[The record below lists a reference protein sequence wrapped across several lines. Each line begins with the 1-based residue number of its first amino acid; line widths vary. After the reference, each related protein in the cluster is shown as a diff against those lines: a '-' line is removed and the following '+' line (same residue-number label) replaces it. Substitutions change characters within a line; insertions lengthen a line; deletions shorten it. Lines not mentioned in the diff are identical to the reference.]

1 MKTHRD
7 YEQFFNFLYKTPQY
21 VMYELDHILCL
32 YNGGIQ
38 NQGLIYYTPEILEVL
53 KTDVYKRSNKIF
65 QLGTQVF
72 TNEDLMHDRGKHGK
86 GAYAR
91 MVDILMNLSSK
102 ENIHK
107 LIQKK
112 HYEKYLLAEMM
123 RALLHDIGHG
133 PFSHTMETICNLPK
147 GFHEKIGKRLIHENK
162 ELRQALNKVYP
173 NMAEIMDEA
182 EKRNFLGLNSVI
194 EEQFDVDR
202 GDFLVRDLF
211 FAVGYGDKEMGKIV
225 TELIDN
231 IDLKKVS
238 IDGKTKLV
246 LAFPS
251 NQLENIERFL
261 DVRFNNYKKIYNSSE
276 GRLYEYIFKEFANR
290 LLEVD
295 EQYPLKTFFQN
306 NIGKNAEEIDLDEY
320 IKYNDLEFL
329 KESLN
334 IFKNTKD
341 PRLKELSRFCIPD
354 ANMHTPILSLMISP
368 EESDEYGNVNHP
380 KEDIEFLKEIEKI
393 DDDKEKLLKE
403 NYHVIEYNSEEEMN
417 SSIDKIKQSKKLG
430 IGSQDLDKLGIIC
443 DVTKNST
450 YKNKPGEEIF
460 LYDENGEIFT
470 YDKAPARTMPI
481 KHFENA
487 ILIIDK
493 KQLAKTLGK
502 EQYVHEI
509 IRLLDNQIEKQI

>member
-1 MKTHRD
+1 M
-7 YEQFFNFLYKTPQY
+7 
-21 VMYELDHILCL
+21 
-32 YNGGIQ
+32 
-38 NQGLIYYTPEILEVL
+38 
-53 KTDVYKRSNKIF
+53 
-65 QLGTQVF
+65 
-72 TNEDLMHDRGKHGK
+72 
-86 GAYAR
+86 
-91 MVDILMNLSSK
+91 
-102 ENIHK
+102 
-107 LIQKK
+107 
-112 HYEKYLLAEMM
+112 
-123 RALLHDIGHG
+123 
-133 PFSHTMETICNLPK
+133 
-147 GFHEKIGKRLIHENK
+147 
-162 ELRQALNKVYP
+162 
-173 NMAEIMDEA
+173 
-182 EKRNFLGLNSVI
+182 
-194 EEQFDVDR
+194 
-202 GDFLVRDLF
+202 
-211 FAVGYGDKEMGKIV
+211 
-225 TELIDN
+225 
-231 IDLKKVS
+231 
-238 IDGKTKLV
+238 
-246 LAFPS
+246 
-251 NQLENIERFL
+251 
-261 DVRFNNYKKIYNSSE
+261 
-276 GRLYEYIFKEFANR
+276 
-290 LLEVD
+290 
-295 EQYPLKTFFQN
+295 
-306 NIGKNAEEIDLDEY
+306 DEY

-460 LYDENGEIFT
+460 LYDENGGIFT

-487 ILIIDK
+487 ITIIDK

-502 EQYVHEI
+502 EQYVHEVI
-509 IRLLDNQIEKQI
+509 HLLDNQIEK

>member
-194 EEQFDVDR
+194 EGQFDVDR

-211 FAVGYGDKEMGKIV
+211 FAVGYGDKEMGEFSHMIKLQQ
-225 TELIDN
+225 ELC
-231 IDLKKVS
+231 
-238 IDGKTKLV
+238 
-246 LAFPS
+246 
-251 NQLENIERFL
+251 Q
-261 DVRFNNYKKIYNSSE
+261 
-276 GRLYEYIFKEFANR
+276 
-290 LLEVD
+290 
-295 EQYPLKTFFQN
+295 
-306 NIGKNAEEIDLDEY
+306 
-320 IKYNDLEFL
+320 
-329 KESLN
+329 
-334 IFKNTKD
+334 
-341 PRLKELSRFCIPD
+341 
-354 ANMHTPILSLMISP
+354 
-368 EESDEYGNVNHP
+368 
-380 KEDIEFLKEIEKI
+380 
-393 DDDKEKLLKE
+393 
-403 NYHVIEYNSEEEMN
+403 
-417 SSIDKIKQSKKLG
+417 
-430 IGSQDLDKLGIIC
+430 
-443 DVTKNST
+443 
-450 YKNKPGEEIF
+450 
-460 LYDENGEIFT
+460 
-470 YDKAPARTMPI
+470 
-481 KHFENA
+481 
-487 ILIIDK
+487 
-493 KQLAKTLGK
+493 
-502 EQYVHEI
+502 
-509 IRLLDNQIEKQI
+509 